1 MREDVFIAV
10 NVHIVNVSDMYKVR
24 RYHNIDEG
32 VLEKEINNFCRDNK
46 CEVVT
51 MCTPI
56 EYYVIVVYKE
66 VKDEN

>member
-1 MREDVFIAV
+1 
-10 NVHIVNVSDMYKVR
+10 MYKVR

-32 VLEKEINNFCRDNK
+32 VLEKEINNFCKENK